1 MYFYPIAERTENK
14 MDDNQGQRR
23 CGRKACDIAAKIAVY
38 VPLEYENFFKPGC
51 FQAKIVNYCGNG
63 LGIVAVAD
71 LAPEMVVCI
80 TPDVKNRGS
89 HEVLPQRGY
98 QSAIRWVRRE
108 NPSAAAAVSIGVEH
122 IRD

>member
-1 MYFYPIAERTENK
+1 
-14 MDDNQGQRR
+14 MDDHQEQRR
-23 CGRKACDIAAKIAVY
+23 CGRKACDIAAKIAIY
-38 VPLEYENFFKPGC
+38 VPLEYEKFFKPGC
-51 FQAKIVNYCGNG
+51 FQAKIVNYCGSG

-80 TPDVKNRGS
+80 TPDVKNPDSPAVLS
-89 HEVLPQRGY
+89 HRGY

-108 NPSAAAAVSIGVEH
+108 NPSAAGAVSIGVEH